1 MSQQAGVAR
10 NELQQMA
17 EHVLYEI
24 NMFRKCFERWRA
36 LKEDDLDWNSALEN
50 ALLHFR
56 VLREFFCS
64 APNPNHGD
72 DVVAADYLNQ
82 VRWKAGQAPILA
94 ETKQEIDKR
103 LAHLTRRRLQ
113 AIRWKR
119 GEMEEAMET
128 LINSFKESLRLP
140 ESSWFAKLE
149 TKSLTSFIVGDIS
162 NSTES
167 VTTIKIVI

>member
-1 MSQQAGVAR
+1 MSRQAGVAR

-24 NMFRKCFERWRA
+24 KMFRKCFERWRA
-36 LKEDDLDWNSALEN
+36 LKEDDPDWNSALEN

-56 VLREFFCS
+56 VLRDFFCS
-64 APNPNHGD
+64 APNHGD
-72 DVVAADYLNQ
+72 DVVAADYLTQ
-82 VRWKAGQAPILA
+82 VEWKARQAPILA

-103 LAHLTRRRLQ
+103 LAHLTRRRWQ

-128 LINSFKESLRLP
+128 LINSFTESLRLP

-149 TKSLTSFIVGDIS
+149 TKSLTSFIVGDVS

-167 VTTIKIVI
+167 VTTIKNVI

>member
-1 MSQQAGVAR
+1 MSQQAGVTR
-10 NELQQMA
+10 DELQQMA

-24 NMFRKCFERWRA
+24 NMFRKCFQRWRA
-36 LKEDDLDWNSALEN
+36 LKEDDPDWNSALEN

-64 APNPNHGD
+64 APHPGD
-72 DVVAADYLNQ
+72 DVVAADYLT
-82 VRWKAGQAPILA
+82 RGEWKARQPPILA

-113 AIRWKR
+113 ATPWKR

-128 LINSFKESLRLP
+128 LINSFKGSLRLP

-162 NSTES
+162 NGTES
-167 VTTIKIVI
+167 VTTIKIVV